1 MRHRSLFFAHTFR
14 SNWILKNYLIIVRYW
29 IHTTYNR
36 PVVRG
41 SARSAMADPKF
52 EPHCTVADPKID
64 IGQFWPTLNFRT
76 ADPT

>member
-1 MRHRSLFFAHTFR
+1 ME
-14 SNWILKNYLIIVRYW
+14 Y
-29 IHTTYNR
+29 R

-76 ADPT
+76 ADTT